1 MNSFLMKLVGV
12 VLLIVAVA
20 FGFWALASWKK
31 VPAGNVGV
39 QVYLLGGE
47 KGVDAVA
54 KPVGRT
60 FVGFQQELYL
70 YPTYTQNYT
79 WTRDWIDENEDG
91 KRDASEIADE
101 SLSFQDKQGLEIS
114 ADVGIAYNVDPS
126 KATVLFQKYRK
137 GIPEITDTVLRNTV
151 RDALTTETSTMN
163 VEEIYGVG
171 KAGLMDRAT
180 KRVKEQVEPF
190 GIRIEKIYWINSMRL
205 PAGVQTALNA
215 KIEATQKAQ
224 QRENEVAQAKAE
236 ADKAREE
243 ARGIADA
250 TLLKA
255 EADAKAIQI
264 RGDALRNN
272 PALVDLTIAEK
283 WNGVLPTQYLGGGD
297 AGKILQIMHK

>member
-1 MNSFLMKLVGV
+1 MLNVKKLVPG
-12 VLLIVAVA
+12 LLIFALLSY
-20 FGFWALASWKK
+20 GLWALVSWKK

-39 QVYLLGGE
+39 QVYLLGGD

-70 YPTYTQNYT
+70 YPTFTQNYT
-79 WTRDWIDENEDG
+79 WTREWIDENSDG
-91 KRDASEIADE
+91 RRQPSEITDE
-101 SLSFQDKQGLEIS
+101 SLSFQDKQGLEIN

-126 KATVLFQKYRK
+126 KATLLFQKYRK
-137 GIPEITDTVLRNTV
+137 GVDEITDTVLRNNV

-163 VEEIYGVG
+163 VEEIYGAG
-171 KAGLMDRAT
+171 KAGLMERAT
-180 KRVKEQVEPF
+180 KRVREQVEPF

-205 PAGVQTALNA
+205 PSGVQAALNA

-243 ARGIADA
+243 ARGVADA

-255 EADAKAIQI
+255 QADAQAIQI
-264 RGDALRNN
+264 RGEALRNN

-283 WNGVLPTQYLGGGD
+283 WNGVLPTQYLGGEGD
-297 AGKILQIMHK
+297 GKILQIMQK

>member
-1 MNSFLMKLVGV
+1 MFKKIIAGV
-12 VLLIVAVA
+12 LAFAIVVYGLWWL
-20 FGFWALASWKK
+20 FSWQK

-39 QVYLLGGE
+39 HIYLLGGE

-54 KPVGRT
+54 RPVGRH
-60 FVGFQQELYL
+60 FVGWQQEMYL

-79 WTRDWIDENEDG
+79 WTREWIDENGDG
-91 KRDASEIADE
+91 KRDLPEIVDE
-101 SLSFQDKQGLEIS
+101 SISFQDKEGMEIS

-126 KATVLFQKYRK
+126 KATILFQKYRK
-137 GIPEITDTVLRNTV
+137 GVDEITDTVLRNYV
-151 RDALTTETSTMN
+151 RDALNTETSTLA

-180 KRVKEQVEPF
+180 KRVKAQVEPF

-205 PAGVQTALNA
+205 PSGVQKALNA

-243 ARGIADA
+243 ARGVADA
-250 TLLKA
+250 QLLRA
-255 EADAKAIQI
+255 EAEAKSIAI
-264 RGDALRNN
+264 RGEALRNN
-272 PALVDLTIAEK
+272 PSLVELTIAEK
-283 WNGVLPTQYLGGGD
+283 WDGKLPEQYLGGGSD
-297 AGKILQIMHK
+297 GKILQIMKK

>member
-1 MNSFLMKLVGV
+1 
-12 VLLIVAVA
+12 
-20 FGFWALASWKK
+20 
-31 VPAGNVGV
+31 
-39 QVYLLGGE
+39 
-47 KGVDAVA
+47 
-54 KPVGRT
+54 
-60 FVGFQQELYL
+60 L
-70 YPTYTQNYT
+70 YPTFTQNYT

-114 ADVGIAYNVDPS
+114 ADVGIAYNVDAS
-126 KATVLFQKYRK
+126 KATTLFQKYRK
-137 GIPEITDTVLRNTV
+137 GVDEITDTVLRNNV

-163 VEEIYGVG
+163 VEEIYGAG
-171 KAGLMDRAT
+171 KAGLMERAT

-205 PAGVQTALNA
+205 PSGVQTALNA

-243 ARGIADA
+243 ARGIADS

-297 AGKILQIMHK
+297 TGKILQIMHK